1 MLVYCQVESQNTV
14 EKELHKV
21 KPPILV
27 VQIFTVYACILQF
40 DSDGS
45 GSIDFPEFLSLI
57 AKIQKDA
64 LDDREEIK
72 EAITVFDKDQKGFL
86 TKNQVEN
93 IMNNIGEQLS
103 EAEVLQILDSIQYDS
118 RGVIE
123 VDKLVD
129 IIFDV

>member
-1 MLVYCQVESQNTV
+1 M
-14 EKELHKV
+14 
-21 KPPILV
+21 
-27 VQIFTVYACILQF
+27 FQF

-72 EAITVFDKDQKGFL
+72 EAITVFDKEQKGFL
-86 TKNQVEN
+86 TKNQVE
-93 IMNNIGEQLS
+93 IIIKHIGEPLS
-103 EAEVLQILDSIQYDS
+103 EAEVLQVLDSIQYDS

-129 IIFDV
+129 VIFDV

>member
-1 MLVYCQVESQNTV
+1 MKKDPVLF
-14 EKELHKV
+14 
-21 KPPILV
+21 V
-27 VQIFTVYACILQF
+27 VQIFTVYTCMLQF

>member
-1 MLVYCQVESQNTV
+1 M
-14 EKELHKV
+14 
-21 KPPILV
+21 
-27 VQIFTVYACILQF
+27 LQF

-93 IMNNIGEQLS
+93 IMNNIGELHKVFQYKQL
-103 EAEVLQILDSIQYDS
+103 EKQYG
-118 RGVIE
+118 RHAMPRKNTNFTNGGRQ
-123 VDKLVD
+123 KQ
-129 IIFDV
+129 FYN